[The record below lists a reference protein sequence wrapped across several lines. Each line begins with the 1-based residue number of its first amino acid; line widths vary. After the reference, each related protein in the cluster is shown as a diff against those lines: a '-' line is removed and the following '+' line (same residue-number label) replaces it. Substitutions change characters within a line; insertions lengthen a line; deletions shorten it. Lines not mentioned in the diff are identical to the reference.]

1 LFVVAAVLLV
11 QTGQAS
17 SPQPFPIP
25 GKYYAILRPD
35 DENMQLSLGDKTG
48 GKVACQTTW
57 GEGEN
62 LWKFEKVGENFRLFN
77 KKFEKDKLTAFKK
90 QRTFG
95 TFDGV
100 DYDDQLWKV
109 TPLGGRKVNI
119 ENAYRKTKLQLSSG
133 PGECGMSKKN
143 EPSNKSNVWLLDD
156 QTYNPSIVI
165 PEGAKITV
173 QVEPNKTESVPKC
186 ENPQKLSTKKVS
198 CTASSKWGSKYG
210 CKAAFDGIS
219 TCSNR
224 NNGWYSKSGKTV
236 VGQWIEATFDKKII
250 ITSVKIMNTYKPA
263 KGIEISFDGNYPLNG
278 DLGNG
283 CTTWKEISL
292 AHPVE
297 TKTLKLT
304 VNSVDAKKNLKYAG
318 VKEIQV
324 FGC

>member
-1 LFVVAAVLLV
+1 MTLLFAVAAVLLV

-17 SPQPFPIP
+17 SPQPIP
-25 GKYYAILRPD
+25 GKYYAILSTD
-35 DENMQLSLGDKTG
+35 NDNLQLSLGDKTG
-48 GKVACQTTW
+48 WKVACQTTW
-57 GEGEN
+57 GDG
-62 LWKFEKVGENFRLFN
+62 KEKVGENFRLFN

-173 QVEPNKTESVPKC
+173 QVEPNKVTIV
-186 ENPQKLSTKKVS
+186 
-198 CTASSKWGSKYG
+198 
-210 CKAAFDGIS
+210 
-219 TCSNR
+219 
-224 NNGWYSKSGKTV
+224 
-236 VGQWIEATFDKKII
+236 
-250 ITSVKIMNTYKPA
+250 
-263 KGIEISFDGNYPLNG
+263 
-278 DLGNG
+278 
-283 CTTWKEISL
+283 
-292 AHPVE
+292 H
-297 TKTLKLT
+297 
-304 VNSVDAKKNLKYAG
+304 
-318 VKEIQV
+318 
-324 FGC
+324 